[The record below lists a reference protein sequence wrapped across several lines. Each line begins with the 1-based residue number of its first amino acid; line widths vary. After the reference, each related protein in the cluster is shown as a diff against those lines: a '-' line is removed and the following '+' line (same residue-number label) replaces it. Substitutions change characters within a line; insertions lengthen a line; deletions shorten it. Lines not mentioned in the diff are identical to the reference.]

1 MTAQYRYVAGF
12 DIHSYYEHMNHAVML
27 KLNGRTGIDTQ
38 GFGLV
43 SDYLSL
49 TDTKLTGRDMVTGG
63 GIMSPLLSAVYL
75 KPDTKGCF
83 LWLCLII

>member
-1 MTAQYRYVAGF
+1 M
-12 DIHSYYEHMNHAVML
+12 EE
-27 KLNGRTGIDTQ
+27 TGIDTE

-43 SDYLSL
+43 SDYLCL
-49 TDTKLTGRDMVTGG
+49 TDAKLTGRDMDTGG